1 MNTDFN
7 FLPDSFEDERDK
19 IDYLFCYLRRLYRQH
34 SLVEWKKGIEELAQV
49 VSNNY
54 CESHL
59 VEQDFLPFV
68 SEIKKIIEEAWCVL
82 QKRNRM
88 EFKHEY
94 LGIEWKQNPYALKK
108 KNISEDHQYRTSFKR
123 QFQNKITMI
132 NEYECRDFFLVFDD
146 FFNQLDVI
154 NWLKLMDKWAEFS
167 VRGKGLISECYDYT
181 PNETSRH
188 LQRLF
193 EACYLMDD
201 FVFCP
206 RFYPPNSELFRI
218 DYMMLNCY
226 SETFNG
232 YNPFLLLAY
241 LFTEYELS
249 ELKNSFSYWMYCA
262 KIQTEVYKNDEPA
275 TLLGLYKDIG
285 QLLEI
290 GWLILYTKDMP
301 EHWLDPAR
309 MDSDFD
315 MTKVNIKEEVLT
327 FLSREEQC
335 NPRKSLH
342 NFYKANSWFHY
353 QRMTLEDALFYALQT
368 KNLYYNI
375 ERFEK
380 LESSI
385 NKLMEILYALN
396 REFMNSILFGGK

>member
-7 FLPDSFEDERDK
+7 FIPESFEDEEDK
-19 IDYLFCYLRRLYRQH
+19 MDYLFGHLRWLYGQH
-34 SLVEWKKGIEELAQV
+34 SLVEWKKKIEELVQV
-49 VSNNY
+49 ISNNY
-54 CESHL
+54 CEAHL
-59 VEQDFLPFV
+59 VEKDFSPFV

-82 QKRNRM
+82 QKSNRM

-94 LGIEWKQNPYALKK
+94 LGIEWKPNPYALKK
-108 KNISEDHQYRTSFKR
+108 KNISEHHQYRTSFKR
-123 QFQNKITMI
+123 QFQNKITLI

-167 VRGKGLISECYDYT
+167 LGGKGLISECYDYT
-181 PNETSRH
+181 PHQTSHH

-206 RFYPPNSELFRI
+206 GFYPPNSQLFHI

-226 SETFNG
+226 SETYDG

-241 LFTEYELS
+241 LFTGYELS

-262 KIQTEVYKNDEPA
+262 KNQTEIYSKDEPG
-275 TLLGLYKDIG
+275 TLLGLYKSIG
-285 QLLEI
+285 ELLEI
-290 GWLILYTKDMP
+290 GWLILHTLDMP

-315 MTKVNIKEEVLT
+315 ITKVNIKEEVLT
-327 FLSREEQC
+327 FLSREEQR
-335 NPRKSLH
+335 NLRKSLH

-353 QRMTLEDALFYALQT
+353 QRMTLEDALYYALQT
-368 KNLYYNI
+368 KHQYYNI
-375 ERFEK
+375 EHFEK
-380 LESSI
+380 LESNI

-396 REFMNSILFGGK
+396 REFMNSKLVEEK